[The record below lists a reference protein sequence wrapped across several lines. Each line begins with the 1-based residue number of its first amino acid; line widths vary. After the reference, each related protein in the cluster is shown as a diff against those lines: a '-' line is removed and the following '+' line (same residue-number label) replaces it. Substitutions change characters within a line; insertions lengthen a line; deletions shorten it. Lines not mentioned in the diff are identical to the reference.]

1 MTDEPPFRVLSLDG
15 GGAKGFYT
23 LGVLKEVEALVGEP
37 LHKRFDLVYGT
48 STGAIIAALICLG
61 KSADEILA
69 LYKEHVVKIMA
80 KRSRAEKSA
89 ALAELARE
97 VFGDATFEAV
107 QTRIGVVAARWMEE
121 RPMIFKADINQ
132 AFGRQATFK
141 PGFGAKIGD
150 AVVASCA
157 AYPFFNKQIVATSQG
172 DVELVDGGY
181 CANNPTLCAVSQ
193 VPHVLR
199 VGARIRLCSRD
210 RLFRTGRNADREFP
224 QAAFRELHD
233 KAPKHQ

>member
-1 MTDEPPFRVLSLDG
+1 
-15 GGAKGFYT
+15 
-23 LGVLKEVEALVGEP
+23 
-37 LHKRFDLVYGT
+37 
-48 STGAIIAALICLG
+48 
-61 KSADEILA
+61 
-69 LYKEHVVKIMA
+69 
-80 KRSRAEKSA
+80 
-89 ALAELARE
+89 